1 MAAPDW
7 KTGTGYPTVGATI
20 DDWES
25 EFLSRGEQELK
36 GWQYIKRLDGRVQL
50 LLGPGMLATRED
62 GSLQSGPDDRLATG
76 LAMLIRFEL
85 DQDIGHQ
92 IERARAWLNAYQRPR
107 FNVERQR
114 KRESQFELYLRA
126 LDADKA
132 GASLDEIA
140 QVLYP
145 NLGNSYPSHEG
156 RKKASKALA
165 AARKLA
171 RRGLRP
177 PLIERLD

>member
-20 DDWES
+20 DEWES
-25 EFLSRGEQELK
+25 EFLRRGEQAPK
-36 GWQYIKRLDGRVQL
+36 GWQYITRLDGRVQL

-62 GSLQSGPDDRLATG
+62 GSLHGGADDRLATG
-76 LAMLIRFEL
+76 LSVLIKFEL

-92 IERARAWLNAYQRPR
+92 IEVAREWLNAYQRPR
-107 FNVERQR
+107 FYVEKQR
-114 KRESQFELYLRA
+114 KRESKFELYLRA
-126 LDADKA
+126 LDANKA

-145 NLGNSYPSHEG
+145 DLDNSYPSHDG
-156 RKKASKALA
+156 RKLASKALA